1 MKIASLFGLAR
12 EAKHVGDA
20 PDENVEVVLEQKQ
33 HNIISY
39 DKEDKISSVVVTGLP
54 APAPASALLAKSSP
68 SNVADARTT
77 ETASS
82 SDQAAIRTPPKKH
95 YVRTNDIRSR
105 SIEAQPKRTPTT
117 RRRHRVSESF
127 SSSVGRPPRNT
138 YHVALQQK
146 ARSNRYDKLCKTTK
160 THQRSGSSVSVV
172 SRGRPRER
180 PM

>member
-1 MKIASLFGLAR
+1 MKIASRRSAR
-12 EAKHVGDA
+12 GVKHVSEA

-33 HNIISY
+33 HKIISY

-54 APAPASALLAKSSP
+54 GPALLGESSS
-68 SNVADARTT
+68 SNVSTT
-77 ETASS
+77 KNATASV
-82 SDQAAIRTPPKKH
+82 QAAIPTPPKKH

-105 SIEAQPKRTPTT
+105 NIEAQPKRTPTN

-138 YHVALQQK
+138 YHVTLQQK
-146 ARSNRYDKLCKTTK
+146 ARSDRYDKLCKTTK
-160 THQRSGSSVSVV
+160 THKRNGSSGSIVSVA

-180 PM
+180 PI

>member
-1 MKIASLFGLAR
+1 MKIATLFGLAR
-12 EAKHVGDA
+12 EAEHVGDA

-54 APAPASALLAKSSP
+54 APALLATSSS
-68 SNVADARTT
+68 SNAANARTT
-77 ETASS
+77 ETAPSS
-82 SDQAAIRTPPKKH
+82 VQAAIPTTPKKQ
-95 YVRTNDIRSR
+95 YARTNDIRSR
-105 SIEAQPKRTPTT
+105 NIEAQPKRTPTT

-160 THQRSGSSVSVV
+160 THQRSRSSASVV

-180 PM
+180 PT

>member
-12 EAKHVGDA
+12 EAEHVDDA

-54 APAPASALLAKSSP
+54 APALLAKSSS
-68 SNVADARTT
+68 SNARTT
-77 ETASS
+77 ETAPSS
-82 SDQAAIRTPPKKH
+82 VQAAIPTPPKKQ
-95 YVRTNDIRSR
+95 YARTNNIRSR

-127 SSSVGRPPRNT
+127 SSSVGRPSRNT

-160 THQRSGSSVSVV
+160 THQRSRSSASIV

>member
-54 APAPASALLAKSSP
+54 APAVLATKSSS

-82 SDQAAIRTPPKKH
+82 SAQATNPTPPKKQ
-95 YVRTNDIRSR
+95 YTRTNDIHSR
-105 SIEAQPKRTPTT
+105 NIEAQPKRTPTT

-160 THQRSGSSVSVV
+160 THQRSGSSASVV

-180 PM
+180 PV

>member
-1 MKIASLFGLAR
+1 MKIASR
-12 EAKHVGDA
+12 RSRVAKHVGEA

-33 HNIISY
+33 HKIISY

-54 APAPASALLAKSSP
+54 VLLGESSS
-68 SNVADARTT
+68 SNVASVGTGTT
-77 ETASS
+77 
-82 SDQAAIRTPPKKH
+82 QAAPTSSVKATIPTPPKKH

-105 SIEAQPKRTPTT
+105 NIEARPKRTPTN

-127 SSSVGRPPRNT
+127 SSSVGRPPRDT
-138 YHVALQQK
+138 YQVTLQQK
-146 ARSNRYDKLCKTTK
+146 ARSDRYEKLCKTTK
-160 THQRSGSSVSVV
+160 THQRSSSSVSIASVA

>member
-12 EAKHVGDA
+12 EAEHVG
-20 PDENVEVVLEQKQ
+20 DENVEVVLEQKQ

-54 APAPASALLAKSSP
+54 APALLAKSSS
-68 SNVADARTT
+68 SNARTT
-77 ETASS
+77 ETAPTSA
-82 SDQAAIRTPPKKH
+82 QAAIPTPPKKQ
-95 YVRTNDIRSR
+95 YARTNDIRSR
-105 SIEAQPKRTPTT
+105 NIEAQPKRTPTT

-160 THQRSGSSVSVV
+160 THQRSRSSASVV